1 MARIRMLTVLL
12 LVFMLVTPALFAGD
26 KHPERKVRDAYAK
39 HFAAEVEHDGWEMS
53 AWAMRPGCPMVC
65 VNHGEHN
72 CLRLF
77 WDGGT
82 VEAVDRFMA
91 QEIQPR
97 SAKLRELGFVQ
108 VDILGLSPS
117 NSYPNGRAQF
127 TLAPSQ

>member
-1 MARIRMLTVLL
+1 MHKIVLAS
-12 LVFMLVTPALFAGD
+12 LVLLVTPAMFAGD

-39 HFAAEVEHDGWEMS
+39 QFAAEVEHDGWEMS
-53 AWAMRPGCPMVC
+53 AWAMRPGCPTVC

-77 WDGGT
+77 WEGGT
-82 VEAVDRFMA
+82 VEAVDRFTA

-97 SAKLRELGFVQ
+97 LAKLRELGFVQ
-108 VDILGLSPS
+108 VDILGLNSS

-127 TLAPSQ
+127 SVTP